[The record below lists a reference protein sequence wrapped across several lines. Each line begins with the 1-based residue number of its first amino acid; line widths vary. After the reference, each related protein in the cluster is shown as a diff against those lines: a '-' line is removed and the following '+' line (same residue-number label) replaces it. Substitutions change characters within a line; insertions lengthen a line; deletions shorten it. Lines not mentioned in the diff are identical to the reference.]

1 MSNPPTT
8 GKLEGELQVREAMLP
23 AKLRDWRAKLSDRV
37 VQTAV
42 VLILEPIFES
52 DFLDC
57 SYGFRPGRS
66 AHDAL
71 EVIRQNLVN
80 GRCTVY
86 DADMEGCFDSI
97 PHDKLIACVRM
108 RVVDGSVLRLIKQW
122 LRAPVE
128 EKDENGRPRRRR
140 SDKGTT

>member
-1 MSNPPTT
+1 MGFDPGGVRTT
-8 GKLEGELQVREAMLP
+8 RWKSFGKI
-23 AKLRDWRAKLSDRV
+23 W
-37 VQTAV
+37 
-42 VLILEPIFES
+42 
-52 DFLDC
+52 
-57 SYGFRPGRS
+57 Y
-66 AHDAL
+66 
-71 EVIRQNLVN
+71 

-140 SDKGTT
+140 NDKGNATRRSSVAAVTGEHLSA